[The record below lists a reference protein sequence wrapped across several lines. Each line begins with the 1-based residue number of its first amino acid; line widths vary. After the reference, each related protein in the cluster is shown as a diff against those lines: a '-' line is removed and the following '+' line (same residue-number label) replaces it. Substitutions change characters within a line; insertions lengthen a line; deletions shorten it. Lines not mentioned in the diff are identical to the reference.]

1 MKKIKNGR
9 VTFLRIFNRDG
20 SQSNKIEIVDLKNK
34 YSLGIFDITEYTQ
47 CIVTNPVDMP
57 EVKNIYKESFDILE
71 NSK

>member
-20 SQSNKIEIVDLKNK
+20 SQSNKVEIVDVENK
-34 YSLGIFDITEYTQ
+34 YSLGIFDIGKYTQ
-47 CIVTNPVDMP
+47 CIVTNPADMP